1 MYLHLS
7 KSDDSFLVQQQ
18 HQPRAAVDHHS
29 NLIEIQLDNIPINHH
44 HSYHSAAELYD
55 MNNISSGDDDV
66 DEALRN
72 YEQDLESGS
81 IDRSSSSSSSTLSD
95 MACVSSMIR
104 NLSNTTENEDR
115 EISSAADMKMPLSTM
130 KSTSE
135 NKNTFR
141 ETLPTNPLQ
150 TSAATPRR
158 EAPIEQLKV
167 SQGSLLSS
175 PKPNQL
181 LTSSPRNGSGT
192 TTACSTPRTPT
203 LSSSPRATIRNAS
216 VSTSFFEM
224 SPRLSSSLVAGSNS
238 EACTPFLPQ
247 SQQQTQIITQN
258 TYKGNLLFDASF
270 ECGNLER
277 VIRVD
282 ENEYDLYIRGD
293 TNAQNKKMWFY
304 FKVSNVSKNQK
315 VLFTI
320 TNLSKNKSLYRQGMT
335 PLVSST
341 SRPKWQRIPEKQV
354 YYYRKPPKY
363 ERIVNT
369 GTHFLSW
376 VFVFDKDKDEYFFA
390 YSYPYSYTDL
400 QKFLFFIE
408 YQGFNYFHREVL
420 CRSVQNRRCDL
431 LTISSPDNL
440 VSDPTK
446 KKRLVMVTARIH
458 PGETPASYVCHGF
471 ISFIVSNHPIA
482 QMLRDHLIFKIVP
495 MLNPDGVAI
504 GNYRTCSMGWDLNRH
519 WLNPQEWSQPT
530 IFYLRKYLLKLKNDP
545 QYQIDFFMDLHSHSG
560 ANNGFMYV
568 NYNNATTSK
577 NLNASS
583 TFSDMEQLRYPKL
596 LDIRAKEFSMSDTKR
611 CKDPSKLGT
620 SRRVLGE
627 VLRVAKYCYTLE
639 VSFFSFKTS
648 SVETKLTPFTTE
660 NYQSLGKNMCLALA
674 DFYGLSM
681 TRSSSPFPSD

>member
-1 MYLHLS
+1 MLHPS
-7 KSDDSFLVQQQ
+7 KSDDSFLQQQ
-18 HQPRAAVDHHS
+18 HKSRT
-29 NLIEIQLDNIPINHH
+29 NNHH
-44 HSYHSAAELYD
+44 HLEIQSSSSSNNIIRSKNNSHDLARTTELYD
-55 MNNISSGDDDV
+55 MINISSGDEDF
-66 DEALRN
+66 ESNGSLREN
-72 YEQDLESGS
+72 NEDHENGS
-81 IDRSSSSSSSTLSD
+81 NGRSSSSSSSTLSD
-95 MACVSSMIR
+95 LACTSSIPYTIENEERATANTNNKTSNVSSGH
-104 NLSNTTENEDR
+104 T
-115 EISSAADMKMPLSTM
+115 SSL
-130 KSTSE
+130 
-135 NKNTFR
+135 
-141 ETLPTNPLQ
+141 
-150 TSAATPRR
+150 AATPRR
-158 EAPIEQLKV
+158 EAPTERFKDHFSLH
-167 SQGSLLSS
+167 QGSLLSS
-175 PKPNQL
+175 PKANQL
-181 LTSSPRNGSGT
+181 LTSSPRNTS
-192 TTACSTPRTPT
+192 ATPRIA
-203 LSSSPRATIRNAS
+203 LSSSLGTSPRGSFRNTAS
-216 VSTSFFEM
+216 VSTSFTEM
-224 SPRLSSSLVAGSNS
+224 SPRLSSLPAISNT
-238 EACTPFLPQ
+238 EIP
-247 SQQQTQIITQN
+247 ITSTEQHVN
-258 TYKGNLLFDASF
+258 PITTHSSYKGNLLFDASF

-277 VIRVD
+277 IVRVD

-293 TNAQNKKMWFY
+293 TNAPNKKMWFY
-304 FKVSNVSKNQK
+304 FKVSNVYRNQK

-363 ERIVNT
+363 ERMATT

-376 VFVFDKDKDEYFFA
+376 VFVFDNDEDEYFFA

-400 QKFLFFIE
+400 QKFLSFIE
-408 YQGFNYFHREVL
+408 YQGFNYFQREVL
-420 CRSVQNRRCDL
+420 CRTVQNRRCDI
-431 LTISSPDNL
+431 LTITSPENL
-440 VSDPTK
+440 ISDPSRR
-446 KKRLVMVTARIH
+446 KRVVMVTARIH

-482 QMLRDHLIFKIVP
+482 QLLRDHLIFKIVP

-530 IFYLRKYLLKLKNDP
+530 IFHLRKYLLKLKNDP

-568 NYNNATTSK
+568 NYNNGPTFKNATTFG
-577 NLNASS
+577 

-596 LDIRAKEFSMSDTKR
+596 LDLRAKEFSMSDTKR

-648 SVETKLTPFTTE
+648 SLETKLTPFTTE
-660 NYQSLGKNMCLALA
+660 NYQSLGKNMCLALS
-674 DFYGLSM
+674 DFYGLST
-681 TRSSSPFPSD
+681 TRSSSPFSSD